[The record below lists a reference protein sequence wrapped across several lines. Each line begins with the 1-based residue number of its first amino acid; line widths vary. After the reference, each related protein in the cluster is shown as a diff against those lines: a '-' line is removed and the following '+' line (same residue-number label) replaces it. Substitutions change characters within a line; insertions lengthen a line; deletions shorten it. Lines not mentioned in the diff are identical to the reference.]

1 MRKKSGSET
10 NQQGQSL
17 GDKGRRTRA
26 RLLEAATKLLKTR
39 SVREMTVMDIA
50 KRAKT
55 SSATFYLYFKD
66 VEDVVLALTHQTG
79 QGSDALLRLLE
90 KPWNETEMLG
100 NCVEF
105 INLYRANW
113 ETNREVLRARN
124 LEADRGNEK
133 FILSRLDDALPILD
147 TIAAKIVESHNL
159 TSSEQHKAFAL
170 GSVIYSAMERIA
182 ATHPVK
188 DRVRGV
194 WRNEIRDAE
203 AILLAILISGSIP
216 SQFLNEKQIFIDPD
230 I

>member
-79 QGSDALLRLLE
+79 QGS
-90 KPWNETEMLG
+90 
-100 NCVEF
+100 
-105 INLYRANW
+105 
-113 ETNREVLRARN
+113 
-124 LEADRGNEK
+124 
-133 FILSRLDDALPILD
+133 
-147 TIAAKIVESHNL
+147 
-159 TSSEQHKAFAL
+159 
-170 GSVIYSAMERIA
+170 
-182 ATHPVK
+182 
-188 DRVRGV
+188 
-194 WRNEIRDAE
+194 
-203 AILLAILISGSIP
+203 
-216 SQFLNEKQIFIDPD
+216 
-230 I
+230 